1 MPRNCIK
8 PITTAHVSKI
18 LPVSHPNIHT
28 ADLVVTYKKV
38 EIAIRLLSDMVIGKH
53 FQTSSSDESRV
64 LLANLMKKPLQ
75 SPFREI
81 YLGLSAIFWVL
92 NYQHEIIDLW
102 QYKVHKFT
110 WYFVIH
116 LIGLTCVHQF
126 IECLLTA
133 KTSYAYDM
141 TGLWNRRYFG
151 ISKQVCLLLDS
162 PWLKIIFKIHR
173 AISVGD

>member
-1 MPRNCIK
+1 MPKMNRCWDQRK
-8 PITTAHVSKI
+8 TRKI
-18 LPVSHPNIHT
+18 LR
-28 ADLVVTYKKV
+28 KV
-38 EIAIRLLSDMVIGKH
+38 EIAIRLLSDMVIGTH

-64 LLANLMKKPLQ
+64 LLANLVKKTLQ
-75 SPFREI
+75 NPFREI

-102 QYKVHKFT
+102 HHKDLSVHKFT
-110 WYFVIH
+110 WYLVIH

-126 IECLLTA
+126 KECLLTA
-133 KTSYAYDM
+133 KKSYAYDM

-162 PWLKIIFKIHR
+162 PWFKIIFKIHR

>member
-1 MPRNCIK
+1 MPKMNRCWDQRKTRN
-8 PITTAHVSKI
+8 I
-18 LPVSHPNIHT
+18 LR
-28 ADLVVTYKKV
+28 KV
-38 EIAIRLLSDMVIGKH
+38 EIVIRLLSDMVIGTH

-64 LLANLMKKPLQ
+64 LLANLVKKT
-75 SPFREI
+75 SPKPFQRDLPWSKCNLLSFE
-81 YLGLSAIFWVL
+81 LSAWNHWLVAAQRSL
-92 NYQHEIIDLW
+92 S
-102 QYKVHKFT
+102 VHKFT

-133 KTSYAYDM
+133 KKSYAYDM

-162 PWLKIIFKIHR
+162 PCFKIIFKIHR